1 MSQAVR
7 ITKKCSISCISIHG
21 HMSANPV
28 IAWHQCIPA
37 LPKKEIQPF
46 GANVDE
52 ILNGGVEVAAASTT
66 WTCNHLHLHM
76 IGAAPTKTTASE
88 SNRKYSTHILDQMTC
103 HANFSKHTCKNER
116 CDGPILS
123 GWVDQVV
130 RNQPFSS
137 KTFSLP
143 KLD

>member
-37 LPKKEIQPF
+37 LPKKEIQPL

-52 ILNGGVEVAAASTT
+52 LLNGGVEVAAASTS
-66 WTCNHLHLHM
+66 WTCNHLHPRM
-76 IGAAPTKTTASE
+76 IGTAPTKTTASE
-88 SNRKYSTHILDQMTC
+88 CTRKYDTHILDQMTC
-103 HANFSKHTCKNER
+103 HTNFSKHSHANER
-116 CDGPILS
+116 WDGPILS
-123 GWVDQVV
+123 GWVGQVV
-130 RNQPFSS
+130 RNQPFFG
-137 KTFSLP
+137 KTFSLL